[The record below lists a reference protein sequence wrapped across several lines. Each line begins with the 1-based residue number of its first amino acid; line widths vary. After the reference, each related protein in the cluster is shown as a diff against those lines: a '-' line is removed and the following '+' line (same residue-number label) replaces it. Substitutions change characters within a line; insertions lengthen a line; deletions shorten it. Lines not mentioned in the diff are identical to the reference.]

1 MKNILH
7 VIGYLGR
14 GGDTAVVLQV
24 LSRMDRQ
31 KYHFDFVTHEGR
43 TRQETV
49 AFLREQGCR
58 VYILPGD
65 VRALG
70 PVRYLRD
77 FRQLL
82 ENAPVSYDAVHVH
95 TGMQSGVALLAAKRA
110 GIPVRIC
117 HSHVTAV
124 QRRAPAVQKLLGVP
138 VFRFLIRTC
147 ATKSVGCSRAA
158 GEFLFGNRPFTVL
171 HNGVDTKACQN
182 VTKEQIDAIRKSV
195 NAGDQELVI
204 GQAAR
209 MTPMKNHAFVL
220 SLSEA
225 LRDMP
230 NLRFVFLGDGEL
242 LETLKEQAKDDPR
255 IFFPGQR
262 SDVSA
267 WMKAF
272 DCLLLP
278 SLPGEGFP
286 VAVLEGQAAGCPCL
300 ISDNVTEEADAGVG
314 LVQRLPL
321 ELETWC
327 EAVRQLRRNARRKDC
342 ADALEQRGFGVRQM
356 TKIWL
361 ALYR

>member
-24 LSRMDRQ
+24 LSRMDRKQ
-31 KYHFDFVTHEGR
+31 YHFDFVTHEGR

-82 ENAPVSYDAVHVH
+82 KNAPVSYDAVHVH

-117 HSHVTAV
+117 HSHVTAI
-124 QRRAPAVQKLLGVP
+124 QRKAPAVQKLLGVP

-147 ATKSVGCSRAA
+147 ATERVGCSRAA
-158 GEFLFGNRPFTVL
+158 GEFLFGKQPFAVV
-171 HNGVDTKACQN
+171 HNGVDTEAFQN
-182 VTKEQIDAIRKSV
+182 VTKEQTDDIRKSLR
-195 NAGDQELVI
+195 AGDGDIVI
-204 GQAAR
+204 GMAAR
-209 MTPMKNHAFVL
+209 MTPMKNHAFAL
-220 SLSEA
+220 SLAED

-242 LETLKEQAKDDPR
+242 LPQLKERAKGDPR

-262 SDVSA
+262 SDVA
-267 WMKAF
+267 VWMKAF

-286 VAVLEGQAAGCPCL
+286 VAVLEAQAAGCPCL
-300 ISDNVTEEADAGVG
+300 ISDNVTEEADAGLG
-314 LVQRLPL
+314 LVRRLPL
-321 ELETWC
+321 ELPGWSD
-327 EAVRQLRRNARRKDC
+327 AIRKFPGKPTGEDW
-342 ADALEQRGFGVRQM
+342 AYQMEQRGFGVRQM
-356 TKIWL
+356 AQSWL
-361 ALYR
+361 ALYQ

>member
-24 LSRMDRQ
+24 LSRMDRKQ
-31 KYHFDFVTHEGR
+31 YHFDFVTHEGR

-58 VYILPGD
+58 VYTLPGD

-82 ENAPVSYDAVHVH
+82 KNAPVSYDAVHVH

-117 HSHVTAV
+117 HSHVTAI
-124 QRRAPAVQKLLGVP
+124 QRKAPAVQKLLGAP

-147 ATKSVGCSRAA
+147 ATESVGCSRAA
-158 GEFLFGNRPFTVL
+158 GEFLFGKQPFAVV
-171 HNGVDTKACQN
+171 HNGVDTEAFQN
-182 VTKEQIDAIRKSV
+182 ATKEQTDDIRKSLR
-195 NAGDQELVI
+195 AGDGDIVI
-204 GQAAR
+204 GMAAR
-209 MTPMKNHAFVL
+209 MNPMKNHAFAL
-220 SLSEA
+220 SLAEA

-242 LETLKEQAKDDPR
+242 LPQLKEQAKGDLR

-262 SDVSA
+262 TDVA
-267 WMKAF
+267 VWMKAF

-278 SLPGEGFP
+278 SNPGEGFP
-286 VAVLEGQAAGCPCL
+286 VAVLEAQAAGCPCL
-300 ISDNVTEEADAGVG
+300 ISDNVTEEADAGLG
-314 LVQRLPL
+314 LVRRLPL
-321 ELETWC
+321 ELPGWSD
-327 EAVRQLRRNARRKDC
+327 AIRRFPGKPTGEDWAYQM
-342 ADALEQRGFGVRQM
+342 EQQGFGVRQM
-356 TKIWL
+356 AKIWL
-361 ALYR
+361 ALYQ

>member
-24 LSRMDRQ
+24 LSRMDRKQ
-31 KYHFDFVTHEGR
+31 YHFDFVTHEGR

-82 ENAPVSYDAVHVH
+82 KNAPVSYDAVHVH

-117 HSHVTAV
+117 HSHVTAI
-124 QRRAPAVQKLLGVP
+124 QRKAPAVQKLLGVP

-147 ATKSVGCSRAA
+147 ATESVGCSRAA
-158 GEFLFGNRPFTVL
+158 GEFLFGKQPFAVV
-171 HNGVDTKACQN
+171 HNGVDTEAFQN
-182 VTKEQIDAIRKSV
+182 ATKEQTDDIRKSLR
-195 NAGDQELVI
+195 AGDGDIVI
-204 GQAAR
+204 GMAAR
-209 MTPMKNHAFVL
+209 MNPMKNHAFAL
-220 SLSEA
+220 SLAEA

-242 LETLKEQAKDDPR
+242 LPQLKEQAKGDLR

-262 SDVSA
+262 SDVA
-267 WMKAF
+267 VWMKAF

-278 SLPGEGFP
+278 SNPGEGFP
-286 VAVLEGQAAGCPCL
+286 VAVLESQAAGCPCL
-300 ISDNVTEEADAGVG
+300 ISDNVTEEADAGLG
-314 LVQRLPL
+314 LVRRLPL
-321 ELETWC
+321 ELPGWSD
-327 EAVRQLRRNARRKDC
+327 AIRKFPGKPTGEDW
-342 ADALEQRGFGVRQM
+342 AYQMEQRGFGVRQM
-356 TKIWL
+356 AKIWL
-361 ALYR
+361 ALYQ

>member
-24 LSRMDRQ
+24 LSRMDREQ
-31 KYHFDFVTHEGR
+31 YHFDFVTHEGR

-58 VYILPGD
+58 VYMLPGD

-70 PVRYLRD
+70 MTGY
-77 FRQLL
+77 FRAFSRLL
-82 ENAPVSYDAVHVH
+82 KTAPVSYDAVHVH

-117 HSHVTAV
+117 HSHVTAI
-124 QRRAPAVQKLLGVP
+124 QRKAPAVQKLLGVP

-158 GEFLFGNRPFTVL
+158 GEFLFGKQPFAVV
-171 HNGVDTKACQN
+171 HNGVDTEAFQN
-182 VTKEQIDAIRKSV
+182 VTKEQTDDIRKSLR
-195 NAGDQELVI
+195 AGDGDIVI
-204 GQAAR
+204 GMAAR
-209 MTPMKNHAFVL
+209 MNPMKNHAFAL
-220 SLSEA
+220 SLAEA

-242 LETLKEQAKDDPR
+242 LPQLKEQAKGDPR

-262 SDVSA
+262 TDVA
-267 WMKAF
+267 VWMKAF

-286 VAVLEGQAAGCPCL
+286 VAVLEAQAAGCPCL
-300 ISDNVTEEADAGVG
+300 ISNNVTEEADAGLG
-314 LVQRLPL
+314 LVRRLPL
-321 ELETWC
+321 VLPGWSD
-327 EAVRQLRRNARRKDC
+327 AIRRFPGKPTGEDWARRM
-342 ADALEQRGFGVRQM
+342 EQRGFGVRQM

-361 ALYR
+361 ALYQ

>member
-24 LSRMDRQ
+24 LARMDRQ
-31 KYHFDFVTHEGR
+31 QYHFDFVTHEGR

-49 AFLREQGCR
+49 SFLREQGCR

-70 PVRYLRD
+70 PVRYLHD
-77 FRQLL
+77 FGELL
-82 ENAPVSYDAVHVH
+82 KNAPVSYDAVHVH

-110 GIPVRIC
+110 GIRVRIC

-124 QRRAPAVQKLLGVP
+124 QRKAPAVQKLLGAP

-147 ATKSVGCSRAA
+147 ATESVGCSRAA
-158 GEFLFGNRPFTVL
+158 GEFLFGNQPFAVL
-171 HNGVDTKACQN
+171 YNGVDTEAFRN
-182 VTKEQIDAIRKSV
+182 VTKEQTDAVRKSLR
-195 NAGDQELVI
+195 AGDGDIVI
-204 GQAAR
+204 GMAAR
-209 MTPMKNHAFVL
+209 MTPMKNHAFAL

-225 LRDMP
+225 LRDLP

-242 LETLKEQAKDDPR
+242 LPQLKEQAKDDPR
-255 IFFPGQR
+255 IFFLGQR
-262 SDVSA
+262 RDVAA

-278 SLPGEGFP
+278 SNPGEGFP
-286 VAVLEGQAAGCPCL
+286 VAVLEAQAAGCPCL
-300 ISDNVTEEADAGVG
+300 ISDNVTEEADAGLG
-314 LVQRLPL
+314 LVRRLPL
-321 ELETWC
+321 ELPGWSDAIRRFPGKPTGVDW
-327 EAVRQLRRNARRKDC
+327 ARQM
-342 ADALEQRGFGVRQM
+342 EQRGFGVRQM
-356 TKIWL
+356 AQSWL
-361 ALYR
+361 ALYQ

>member
-24 LSRMDRQ
+24 LSRMDRKQ
-31 KYHFDFVTHEGR
+31 YHFDFVTHEGR

-65 VRALG
+65 VRTLG

-82 ENAPVSYDAVHVH
+82 KNAPVSYDAVHVH

-117 HSHVTAV
+117 HSHVTAI
-124 QRRAPAVQKLLGVP
+124 QRKAPAVQKLLGVP

-147 ATKSVGCSRAA
+147 ATERVGCSRAA
-158 GEFLFGNRPFTVL
+158 GEFLFGKQPFAVV
-171 HNGVDTKACQN
+171 HNGVDTEAFQN
-182 VTKEQIDAIRKSV
+182 ATKEQTDDIRKSLR
-195 NAGDQELVI
+195 AGDGDIVI
-204 GQAAR
+204 GMAAR
-209 MTPMKNHAFVL
+209 MNPMKNHAFAL
-220 SLSEA
+220 SLAEA

-242 LETLKEQAKDDPR
+242 LPQLKEQAKGDRR

-262 SDVSA
+262 SDVAA

-278 SLPGEGFP
+278 SNPGEGFP
-286 VAVLEGQAAGCPCL
+286 VAVLEAQAAGCPCL
-300 ISDNVTEEADAGVG
+300 ISDNVTEEADAGLG
-314 LVQRLPL
+314 LVRRLPL
-321 ELETWC
+321 ELPGWSD
-327 EAVRQLRRNARRKDC
+327 AIRRFPGKPTGEDWAYQM
-342 ADALEQRGFGVRQM
+342 EQQGFGVRQM
-356 TKIWL
+356 AKIWL
-361 ALYR
+361 ALYQ

>member
-24 LSRMDRQ
+24 LSRMDRKQ
-31 KYHFDFVTHEGR
+31 YHFDFVTHEGR

-82 ENAPVSYDAVHVH
+82 KNAPVSYDAVHVH

-117 HSHVTAV
+117 HSHVTAI
-124 QRRAPAVQKLLGVP
+124 QRKAPAVQKLLGVP

-147 ATKSVGCSRAA
+147 ATERVGCSRAA
-158 GEFLFGNRPFTVL
+158 GEFLFGKQPFAVV
-171 HNGVDTKACQN
+171 HNGVDTEAFQN
-182 VTKEQIDAIRKSV
+182 VTKEQTDDIRKSLR
-195 NAGDQELVI
+195 AGDGDIVI
-204 GQAAR
+204 GMAAR
-209 MTPMKNHAFVL
+209 MTPMKNHAFAL
-220 SLSEA
+220 SLAEA

-242 LETLKEQAKDDPR
+242 LPQLKEQAKGDLR

-262 SDVSA
+262 SDVA
-267 WMKAF
+267 VWMKAF

-286 VAVLEGQAAGCPCL
+286 VAVLEAQAAGCPCL
-300 ISDNVTEEADAGVG
+300 ISDNVTEEADAGLG
-314 LVQRLPL
+314 LVRRLPL
-321 ELETWC
+321 DIPRWSD
-327 EAVRQLRRNARRKDC
+327 AIRRFPGKPTGEDWAYQM
-342 ADALEQRGFGVRQM
+342 EQQGFGVRQM
-356 TKIWL
+356 AKIWL
-361 ALYR
+361 ALYQ

>member
-24 LSRMDRQ
+24 LSRMDRKQ
-31 KYHFDFVTHEGR
+31 YHFDFVTHEGR

-82 ENAPVSYDAVHVH
+82 KNAPVSYDAVHVH

-117 HSHVTAV
+117 HSHVTAI
-124 QRRAPAVQKLLGVP
+124 QRKAPAVQKLLGVP

-147 ATKSVGCSRAA
+147 ATESVGCSRAA
-158 GEFLFGNRPFTVL
+158 GEFLFGKQPFAVV
-171 HNGVDTKACQN
+171 HNGVDTEAFQN
-182 VTKEQIDAIRKSV
+182 VTREQTDDIRKSLR
-195 NAGDQELVI
+195 AGDGDIII
-204 GQAAR
+204 GMAAR
-209 MTPMKNHAFVL
+209 MNPMKNHAFAL
-220 SLSEA
+220 SLAEA

-242 LETLKEQAKDDPR
+242 LPQLKEQAKGDLR

-262 SDVSA
+262 SDVA
-267 WMKAF
+267 VWMKAF

-286 VAVLEGQAAGCPCL
+286 VAVLEAQAAGCPCL
-300 ISDNVTEEADAGVG
+300 ISDNVTEEADAGLG
-314 LVQRLPL
+314 LVRRLPL
-321 ELETWC
+321 ELPGWSD
-327 EAVRQLRRNARRKDC
+327 AIRRFPGKPTGEDWAYQM
-342 ADALEQRGFGVRQM
+342 EQRGFGVRQM
-356 TKIWL
+356 AKIWL
-361 ALYR
+361 ALYQ

>member
-24 LSRMDRQ
+24 LSRMDRKQ
-31 KYHFDFVTHEGR
+31 YHFDFVTHEGR

-82 ENAPVSYDAVHVH
+82 KNAPVSYDAVHVH

-117 HSHVTAV
+117 HSHVTAI
-124 QRRAPAVQKLLGVP
+124 QRKAPAVQKLLGVP

-147 ATKSVGCSRAA
+147 ATESVGCSRAA
-158 GEFLFGNRPFTVL
+158 GEFLFGKQPFAVV
-171 HNGVDTKACQN
+171 HNGVDTEAFQN
-182 VTKEQIDAIRKSV
+182 VTKEQTDDIRKSLR
-195 NAGDQELVI
+195 AGDGDIVI
-204 GQAAR
+204 GMAAR
-209 MTPMKNHAFVL
+209 MNPMKNHAFAL
-220 SLSEA
+220 SLAEA

-242 LETLKEQAKDDPR
+242 LPQLKEQAKGDLR

-262 SDVSA
+262 SDVA
-267 WMKAF
+267 VWMKAF

-278 SLPGEGFP
+278 SNPGEGFP
-286 VAVLEGQAAGCPCL
+286 MAVLEAQAAGCPCL
-300 ISDNVTEEADAGVG
+300 ISDNVTEEADAGLG
-314 LVQRLPL
+314 LVRRLPL
-321 ELETWC
+321 DIPRWSD
-327 EAVRQLRRNARRKDC
+327 AIRRFPGKPTGEDWAYQM
-342 ADALEQRGFGVRQM
+342 EQRGFGVRQM
-356 TKIWL
+356 AKIWL
-361 ALYR
+361 ALYQ

>member
-24 LSRMDRQ
+24 LSRMDRKQ
-31 KYHFDFVTHEGR
+31 YHFDFVTHEGR

-82 ENAPVSYDAVHVH
+82 KNAPVSYDAVHVH
-95 TGMQSGVALLAAKRA
+95 TGVQSGVALLAAKRA

-117 HSHVTAV
+117 HSHVTAI
-124 QRRAPAVQKLLGVP
+124 QRKAPAVQKLLGVP

-147 ATKSVGCSRAA
+147 ATERVGCSRAA
-158 GEFLFGNRPFTVL
+158 GEFLFGKQPFAVV
-171 HNGVDTKACQN
+171 HNGVDTEAFQN
-182 VTKEQIDAIRKSV
+182 VTKEQTDDIRKSLR
-195 NAGDQELVI
+195 AGDGDIVI
-204 GQAAR
+204 GMAAR
-209 MTPMKNHAFVL
+209 MTPMKNHAFAL
-220 SLSEA
+220 SLAEA

-242 LETLKEQAKDDPR
+242 LPQLKEQAKGDLR

-262 SDVSA
+262 SNVA
-267 WMKAF
+267 VWMKAF

-278 SLPGEGFP
+278 SNPGEGFP

-300 ISDNVTEEADAGVG
+300 ISDNVTEEADAGLG
-314 LVQRLPL
+314 LVRRLPL
-321 ELETWC
+321 ELPGWSD
-327 EAVRQLRRNARRKDC
+327 AIRRFPGKPTGEDWAYQM
-342 ADALEQRGFGVRQM
+342 EQRGFGVRQM

-361 ALYR
+361 TLYQ

>member
-24 LSRMDRQ
+24 LSRMDRKQ
-31 KYHFDFVTHEGR
+31 YHFDFVTHEGR

-82 ENAPVSYDAVHVH
+82 KNAPVSYDAVHVH
-95 TGMQSGVALLAAKRA
+95 TGMQSGVALQAAKRA

-117 HSHVTAV
+117 HSHVTAI
-124 QRRAPAVQKLLGVP
+124 QRKAPAVQKLLGVP

-147 ATKSVGCSRAA
+147 ATERVGCSRAA
-158 GEFLFGNRPFTVL
+158 GEFLFGKQPFAVV
-171 HNGVDTKACQN
+171 HNGVDTEAFQN
-182 VTKEQIDAIRKSV
+182 VTKEQTDDIRKSLR
-195 NAGDQELVI
+195 AGDGDIVI
-204 GQAAR
+204 GMAAR
-209 MTPMKNHAFVL
+209 MTPMKNHAFAL
-220 SLSEA
+220 SLAEA

-242 LETLKEQAKDDPR
+242 LPQLKEQAKGDLR

-262 SDVSA
+262 TDVA
-267 WMKAF
+267 VWMKAF

-286 VAVLEGQAAGCPCL
+286 VAVLEAQAAGCPCL
-300 ISDNVTEEADAGVG
+300 ISDNVTEEADAGLG
-314 LVQRLPL
+314 LVRRLPL
-321 ELETWC
+321 ELPGWSD
-327 EAVRQLRRNARRKDC
+327 AIRRFPGKPTGEDWAYQM
-342 ADALEQRGFGVRQM
+342 EQRGFGVRQM
-356 TKIWL
+356 AQSWL
-361 ALYR
+361 ALYQ

>member
-24 LSRMDRQ
+24 LSRMDRKQ
-31 KYHFDFVTHEGR
+31 YHFDFVTHEGR

-82 ENAPVSYDAVHVH
+82 KNAPVSYDAVHVH

-110 GIPVRIC
+110 GIPARIC
-117 HSHVTAV
+117 HSHVTAI
-124 QRRAPAVQKLLGVP
+124 QRKAPAVQKLLGVP

-147 ATKSVGCSRAA
+147 ATERVGCSRAA
-158 GEFLFGNRPFTVL
+158 GEFLFGKQPFAVV
-171 HNGVDTKACQN
+171 HNGVDTEAFQN
-182 VTKEQIDAIRKSV
+182 ATKEQTDDIRKSLR
-195 NAGDQELVI
+195 AGDGDIVI
-204 GQAAR
+204 GMAAR
-209 MTPMKNHAFVL
+209 MNPMKNHAFAL
-220 SLSEA
+220 SLAEA

-242 LETLKEQAKDDPR
+242 LPQLKEQAKGDLR

-262 SDVSA
+262 TDVA
-267 WMKAF
+267 VWMKAF

-278 SLPGEGFP
+278 SNPGEGFP
-286 VAVLEGQAAGCPCL
+286 VAVLEAQAAGCPCL
-300 ISDNVTEEADAGVG
+300 ISDNVTEEADAGLG
-314 LVQRLPL
+314 LVRRLPL
-321 ELETWC
+321 ELPGWSD
-327 EAVRQLRRNARRKDC
+327 AIRRFPGKPTGEDWAYQM
-342 ADALEQRGFGVRQM
+342 EQQGFGVRQM
-356 TKIWL
+356 AKIWL
-361 ALYR
+361 ALYQ

>member
-24 LSRMDRQ
+24 LSRMDRKQ
-31 KYHFDFVTHEGR
+31 YHFDFVTHEGR

-117 HSHVTAV
+117 HSHVTAI

-147 ATKSVGCSRAA
+147 ATESVGCSRAA
-158 GEFLFGNRPFTVL
+158 GEFLFGKQPFAVV
-171 HNGVDTKACQN
+171 HNGVDTEAFQN
-182 VTKEQIDAIRKSV
+182 VTKEQTDDIRKSLR
-195 NAGDQELVI
+195 AGDGDIVI
-204 GQAAR
+204 GMAAR
-209 MTPMKNHAFVL
+209 MTPMKNHAFAL
-220 SLSEA
+220 SLAEA

-242 LETLKEQAKDDPR
+242 LPQLKEQAKGDLR

-262 SDVSA
+262 TDVA
-267 WMKAF
+267 VWMKAF

-286 VAVLEGQAAGCPCL
+286 VAVLEAQAAGCPCL
-300 ISDNVTEEADAGVG
+300 ISDNVTEEADAGLG
-314 LVQRLPL
+314 LVRRLPL
-321 ELETWC
+321 ELPGWSD
-327 EAVRQLRRNARRKDC
+327 AIRRFPGKPTGEDWAYQM
-342 ADALEQRGFGVRQM
+342 EQRGFGVRQM
-356 TKIWL
+356 AQSWL
-361 ALYR
+361 ALYQ

>member
-24 LSRMDRQ
+24 LSRMDRKQ
-31 KYHFDFVTHEGR
+31 YHFDFVTHEGR

-117 HSHVTAV
+117 HSHVTAI
-124 QRRAPAVQKLLGVP
+124 QRKAPAVQKLLGVP

-147 ATKSVGCSRAA
+147 ATERVGCSRAA
-158 GEFLFGNRPFTVL
+158 GEFLFGKQPFAVV
-171 HNGVDTKACQN
+171 HNGVDAEAFQN
-182 VTKEQIDAIRKSV
+182 VTREQTDDIRKSLR
-195 NAGDQELVI
+195 AGDGELVI
-204 GQAAR
+204 GMAAR
-209 MTPMKNHAFVL
+209 MTPMKNHAFAL
-220 SLSEA
+220 SLAEA

-242 LETLKEQAKDDPR
+242 LPQLKEQAKGDLR

-262 SDVSA
+262 ADVAA

-278 SLPGEGFP
+278 SNPGEGFP
-286 VAVLEGQAAGCPCL
+286 VAVLEAQAAGCPCL
-300 ISDNVTEEADAGVG
+300 ISDNVTEETDAGLG

-321 ELETWC
+321 EISGWSDAIRHFPGKPTGEDW
-327 EAVRQLRRNARRKDC
+327 ARQM
-342 ADALEQRGFGVRQM
+342 EQRGFGVRQM
-356 TKIWL
+356 AQSWL
-361 ALYR
+361 ALYQ

>member
-24 LSRMDRQ
+24 LSRMDRKQ
-31 KYHFDFVTHEGR
+31 YHFDFVTHEGR

-117 HSHVTAV
+117 HSHVTAI
-124 QRRAPAVQKLLGVP
+124 QRKAPAVQKLLGVP

-147 ATKSVGCSRAA
+147 ATERVGCSRAA
-158 GEFLFGNRPFTVL
+158 GEFLFGKQPFAVV
-171 HNGVDTKACQN
+171 HNGVDTEALQN
-182 VTKEQIDAIRKSV
+182 VTKEEIDDIRKSLR
-195 NAGDQELVI
+195 AGDGDIVI
-204 GQAAR
+204 GMAAR
-209 MTPMKNHAFVL
+209 MTPMKNHAFAL
-220 SLSEA
+220 SLAEA

-242 LETLKEQAKDDPR
+242 LPQLKEQAKGDLR

-262 SDVSA
+262 TDVA
-267 WMKAF
+267 VWMKAF

-278 SLPGEGFP
+278 STPGEGFP
-286 VAVLEGQAAGCPCL
+286 VAVLEAQAAGCPCL
-300 ISDNVTEEADAGVG
+300 ISDNVTEEADAGLG
-314 LVQRLPL
+314 LVRRLPL
-321 ELETWC
+321 ELPGWSD
-327 EAVRQLRRNARRKDC
+327 AIRRFPGKPTGEDWAYQM
-342 ADALEQRGFGVRQM
+342 EQRGFGVRQM
-356 TKIWL
+356 AKIWL
-361 ALYR
+361 ALYQ

>member
-24 LSRMDRQ
+24 LSRMDRKQ
-31 KYHFDFVTHEGR
+31 YHFDFVTHEGR

-82 ENAPVSYDAVHVH
+82 KNAPVSYDAVHVH

-117 HSHVTAV
+117 HSHVTAI
-124 QRRAPAVQKLLGVP
+124 QRKAPAVQKLLGVP

-147 ATKSVGCSRAA
+147 ATESVGCSRAA
-158 GEFLFGNRPFTVL
+158 GEFLFGKQPFAVV
-171 HNGVDTKACQN
+171 HNGVDTEAFQN
-182 VTKEQIDAIRKSV
+182 ATKEQTDDIRKSLR
-195 NAGDQELVI
+195 AGDGDIVI
-204 GQAAR
+204 GMAAR
-209 MTPMKNHAFVL
+209 MTPMKNHAFAL
-220 SLSEA
+220 SLAEA

-242 LETLKEQAKDDPR
+242 LPQLKEQAKGDLR

-262 SDVSA
+262 SDVAA

-278 SLPGEGFP
+278 SNPGEGFP
-286 VAVLEGQAAGCPCL
+286 MAVLEAQAAGCPCL
-300 ISDNVTEEADAGVG
+300 ISDNVTEEADAGLG
-314 LVQRLPL
+314 LVRRLPL
-321 ELETWC
+321 ELPGWSD
-327 EAVRQLRRNARRKDC
+327 AIRRFPGKPTGEDWAYQM
-342 ADALEQRGFGVRQM
+342 EQRGFGVRQM
-356 TKIWL
+356 AQSWL
-361 ALYR
+361 TLYQ

>member
-24 LSRMDRQ
+24 LSRMDRKQ
-31 KYHFDFVTHEGR
+31 YHFDFVTHEGR

-82 ENAPVSYDAVHVH
+82 KNAPVSYDAVHVH

-117 HSHVTAV
+117 HSHVTAI
-124 QRRAPAVQKLLGVP
+124 QRKAPAVQKLLGVP

-147 ATKSVGCSRAA
+147 ATESVGCSRAA
-158 GEFLFGNRPFTVL
+158 GEFLFGKQPFAVV
-171 HNGVDTKACQN
+171 HNGVDTEAFQN
-182 VTKEQIDAIRKSV
+182 ATKEQTDDIRKSLR
-195 NAGDQELVI
+195 AGDGDIVI
-204 GQAAR
+204 GMAAR
-209 MTPMKNHAFVL
+209 MNPMKNHAFAL
-220 SLSEA
+220 SLAEA

-242 LETLKEQAKDDPR
+242 LPQLKEQAKGDLR

-262 SDVSA
+262 SDVAA

-286 VAVLEGQAAGCPCL
+286 VAVLEAQAAGCPCL
-300 ISDNVTEEADAGVG
+300 ISDNVTEEADAGLG
-314 LVQRLPL
+314 LVRRLPL
-321 ELETWC
+321 ELPGWSD
-327 EAVRQLRRNARRKDC
+327 AIRRFPGKPTGEDWARRM
-342 ADALEQRGFGVRQM
+342 EQQGFGVRQM
-356 TKIWL
+356 AQSWL
-361 ALYR
+361 ALYQ

>member
-24 LSRMDRQ
+24 LSRMDRKQ
-31 KYHFDFVTHEGR
+31 YHFDFVTHEGR

-82 ENAPVSYDAVHVH
+82 KNAPVSYDAVHVH
-95 TGMQSGVALLAAKRA
+95 AGMQSGVALLAAKRA

-117 HSHVTAV
+117 HSHVTAI

-147 ATKSVGCSRAA
+147 ATESVGCSRAA
-158 GEFLFGNRPFTVL
+158 GEFLFGKQPFAVV
-171 HNGVDTKACQN
+171 HNGVDTEAFQN
-182 VTKEQIDAIRKSV
+182 VTKEQTDDIRKSLR
-195 NAGDQELVI
+195 AGDGDIVI
-204 GQAAR
+204 GMAAR
-209 MTPMKNHAFVL
+209 MTPMKNHAFAL
-220 SLSEA
+220 SLAEA
-225 LRDMP
+225 LRDVP

-242 LETLKEQAKDDPR
+242 LPQLKEQAKGDPR

-262 SDVSA
+262 TDVA
-267 WMKAF
+267 VWMKAF

-286 VAVLEGQAAGCPCL
+286 VAVLEAQAAGCPCL
-300 ISDNVTEEADAGVG
+300 ISDNVTEEADAGLG
-314 LVQRLPL
+314 LVRRLPL
-321 ELETWC
+321 DIPGWSDAIRKFPGKPTGEDW
-327 EAVRQLRRNARRKDC
+327 ARRM
-342 ADALEQRGFGVRQM
+342 EQQGFGVRQM
-356 TKIWL
+356 AQSWL
-361 ALYR
+361 ALYQ

>member
-24 LSRMDRQ
+24 LSRMDRKQ
-31 KYHFDFVTHEGR
+31 YHFDFVTHEGR

-82 ENAPVSYDAVHVH
+82 KNAPVSYDAVHVH

-117 HSHVTAV
+117 HSHVTAI
-124 QRRAPAVQKLLGVP
+124 QRKAPAVQKLLGVP

-147 ATKSVGCSRAA
+147 ATERVGCSRAA
-158 GEFLFGNRPFTVL
+158 GEFLFGKRPFAVV
-171 HNGVDTKACQN
+171 HNGVDTEAFQN
-182 VTKEQIDAIRKSV
+182 VTKEQTDDIRKSLR
-195 NAGDQELVI
+195 AGDGDIVI
-204 GQAAR
+204 GMAAR
-209 MTPMKNHAFVL
+209 MNPMKNHAFAL

-242 LETLKEQAKDDPR
+242 LPQLKEQAKGDLR

-262 SDVSA
+262 SDVA
-267 WMKAF
+267 VWMKAF

-278 SLPGEGFP
+278 SNPGEGFP
-286 VAVLEGQAAGCPCL
+286 MAVLEAQAAGCPCL
-300 ISDNVTEEADAGVG
+300 ISDNVTEEADAGLG
-314 LVQRLPL
+314 LVRRLPL
-321 ELETWC
+321 DIPRWSD
-327 EAVRQLRRNARRKDC
+327 AIRRFPGKPTGEDWAYQM
-342 ADALEQRGFGVRQM
+342 EQRGFGVRQM
-356 TKIWL
+356 AKIWL
-361 ALYR
+361 ALYQ

>member
-82 ENAPVSYDAVHVH
+82 KNAPVSYDAVHVH

-117 HSHVTAV
+117 HSHVTAI
-124 QRRAPAVQKLLGVP
+124 QRKAPAVQKLLGVP

-158 GEFLFGNRPFTVL
+158 GEFLFGKQPFAVV
-171 HNGVDTKACQN
+171 HNGVDTEVFQN
-182 VTKEQIDAIRKSV
+182 VTRELTDDIRKSLR
-195 NAGDQELVI
+195 AGDGDIVI
-204 GQAAR
+204 GMAAR
-209 MTPMKNHAFVL
+209 MTPMKNHAFAL
-220 SLSEA
+220 SLAEA

-242 LETLKEQAKDDPR
+242 LPQLKEQAKGDLR

-262 SDVSA
+262 SDVA
-267 WMKAF
+267 VWMKAF

-286 VAVLEGQAAGCPCL
+286 VAVLEAQAAGCLCL
-300 ISDNVTEEADAGVG
+300 ISDNVTEEADAGLG
-314 LVQRLPL
+314 LVRRLPL
-321 ELETWC
+321 ELPGWSD
-327 EAVRQLRRNARRKDC
+327 AIRKFPGKPTGEDW
-342 ADALEQRGFGVRQM
+342 AYQMEQRGFGVRQM
-356 TKIWL
+356 AQSWL
-361 ALYR
+361 ALYQ

>member
-24 LSRMDRQ
+24 LSRMDRKQ
-31 KYHFDFVTHEGR
+31 YHFDFVTHEGR

-117 HSHVTAV
+117 HSHVTAI
-124 QRRAPAVQKLLGVP
+124 QRKAPAVQKLLGVP

-147 ATKSVGCSRAA
+147 ATESVGCSRAA
-158 GEFLFGNRPFTVL
+158 GEFLFGKQPFAVV
-171 HNGVDTKACQN
+171 HNGVDTEAFQN
-182 VTKEQIDAIRKSV
+182 ATKEQTDDIRKSLR
-195 NAGDQELVI
+195 AGDGDIVI
-204 GQAAR
+204 GMAAR
-209 MTPMKNHAFVL
+209 MNPMKNHAFAL
-220 SLSEA
+220 SLAEA

-242 LETLKEQAKDDPR
+242 LPQLKEQAKGDLR

-262 SDVSA
+262 SDVAA

-300 ISDNVTEEADAGVG
+300 ISDNVTEEADAGLG
-314 LVQRLPL
+314 LVRRLPL
-321 ELETWC
+321 ELPGWSD
-327 EAVRQLRRNARRKDC
+327 AIRKFPGKPTGEDW
-342 ADALEQRGFGVRQM
+342 AYQMEQRGFGVRQM
-356 TKIWL
+356 AKIWL
-361 ALYR
+361 ALYQ

>member
-24 LSRMDRQ
+24 LSRMDRKQ
-31 KYHFDFVTHEGR
+31 YHFDFVTHEGR

-82 ENAPVSYDAVHVH
+82 KNAPVSYDAVHVH

-117 HSHVTAV
+117 HSHVTAI
-124 QRRAPAVQKLLGVP
+124 QRKAPAVQKLLGVP

-147 ATKSVGCSRAA
+147 ATERVGCSRAA
-158 GEFLFGNRPFTVL
+158 GEFLFGKQPFAVV
-171 HNGVDTKACQN
+171 HNGVDTEAFQN
-182 VTKEQIDAIRKSV
+182 VTKEQTDDIRKSLR
-195 NAGDQELVI
+195 AGDGDIVI
-204 GQAAR
+204 GMAAR
-209 MTPMKNHAFVL
+209 MNPMKNHAFAL

-242 LETLKEQAKDDPR
+242 LPQLKEQAKGDLR

-262 SDVSA
+262 SDVAA

-286 VAVLEGQAAGCPCL
+286 VAVLEAQAAGCPCL
-300 ISDNVTEEADAGVG
+300 ISDNVTEEADAGLG
-314 LVQRLPL
+314 LVRRLPL
-321 ELETWC
+321 ELPRWSD
-327 EAVRQLRRNARRKDC
+327 AIRRFPGKPTGEDWAYQM
-342 ADALEQRGFGVRQM
+342 EQQGFGVRQM
-356 TKIWL
+356 AKIWL
-361 ALYR
+361 ALYQ

>member
-24 LSRMDRQ
+24 LSRMDRKQ
-31 KYHFDFVTHEGR
+31 YHFDFVTHEGR

-70 PVRYLRD
+70 PVRYLHD
-77 FRQLL
+77 FSLL
-82 ENAPVSYDAVHVH
+82 LKNAPVSYDAVHVH

-110 GIPVRIC
+110 GVPVRIC
-117 HSHVTAV
+117 HSHVTAI
-124 QRRAPAVQKLLGVP
+124 QRKAPAVQKLLGVP

-147 ATKSVGCSRAA
+147 ATERVGCSRAA
-158 GEFLFGNRPFTVL
+158 GEFLFGKQPFAVV
-171 HNGVDTKACQN
+171 HNGVDTEAFQN
-182 VTKEQIDAIRKSV
+182 VTREQTDDIRKSLR
-195 NAGDQELVI
+195 AGDGDIVI
-204 GQAAR
+204 GMAAR
-209 MTPMKNHAFVL
+209 MTPMKNHAFAL
-220 SLSEA
+220 SLAEA
-225 LRDMP
+225 LRDML

-242 LETLKEQAKDDPR
+242 LPQLKEQAKGDLR

-262 SDVSA
+262 SDVAA

-286 VAVLEGQAAGCPCL
+286 VAVLEAQAAGCPCL
-300 ISDNVTEEADAGVG
+300 ISDNVTEEADAGLG
-314 LVQRLPL
+314 LVRRLPL
-321 ELETWC
+321 DIPRWSD
-327 EAVRQLRRNARRKDC
+327 AIRRFPGKPTGEDWAYQM
-342 ADALEQRGFGVRQM
+342 EQRGFGVRQM
-356 TKIWL
+356 AKIWL
-361 ALYR
+361 ALYQ